1 MRLEDH
7 QRPERHDQQT
17 AEREDSQGARTGE
30 QVTLDVRQ
38 LAQLYAGYLPA
49 RQLVRGG
56 LIKPGSAKAV
66 ELLEEFFPPG
76 DPWLFPPDNF

>member
-1 MRLEDH
+1 
-7 QRPERHDQQT
+7 
-17 AEREDSQGARTGE
+17 
-30 QVTLDVRQ
+30 VTLDVRQ

-66 ELLEEFFPPG
+66 ELLEVFFPPG
-76 DPWLFPPDNF
+76 DPWLFPPDHF

>member
-1 MRLEDH
+1 M
-7 QRPERHDQQT
+7 
-17 AEREDSQGARTGE
+17 
-30 QVTLDVRQ
+30 TLDVRQ

-76 DPWLFPPDNF
+76 DPWLFPPDHL